1 MSVHKKIP
9 PNRYSRLAGY
19 ALHVYECLVLL
30 YRYMLCLSVRLYPI
44 NVKTAET
51 IGPEFFYGNSHAS
64 REGLRIIKS

>member
-30 YRYMLCLSVRLYPI
+30 YRYMLCWSVRLYPI
-44 NVKTAET
+44 NVKTAEP
-51 IGPEFFYGNSHAS
+51 ICPKFCVGPPMTPG
-64 REGLRIIKS
+64 KV